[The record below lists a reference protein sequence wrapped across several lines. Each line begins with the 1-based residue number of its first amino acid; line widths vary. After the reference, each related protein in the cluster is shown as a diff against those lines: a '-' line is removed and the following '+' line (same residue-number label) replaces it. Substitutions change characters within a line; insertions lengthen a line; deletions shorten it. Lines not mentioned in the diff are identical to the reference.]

1 MAEQLAHVCQ
11 LQQATAETSAAL
23 RTRAGDLIRHYV
35 QTRSTDAA
43 AAVADVLE
51 RLYWHPDFAQ
61 ESRNRCEL
69 QRLRAHWL
77 MLAFVSR
84 RA

>member
-1 MAEQLAHVCQ
+1 MAEQLAHVFQ
-11 LQQATAETSAAL
+11 RQRPTVETSAAL
-23 RTRAGDLIRHYV
+23 RTRAGELIRHYV
-35 QTRSTDAA
+35 ERPSSDAA

-51 RLYWHPDFAQ
+51 RLYCDPDFAQ
-61 ESRNRCEL
+61 ESRNGCEL

-77 MLAFVSR
+77 MLAFVSG